1 MAANGVEFSKN
12 SDLTRRILF
21 TLAML
26 AIYRV
31 GVHVPT
37 PGVDSAAVMSFFQA
51 QSAGIFGLFNTFT
64 GGALSQFSIFAL
76 GIMPYISA
84 SIIFQLLTSAIPY
97 LEALKKEGEHGR
109 RKINQYTR
117 YATVLLCIIQGYGI
131 STWLAGS
138 TSPEGKNLVISG
150 VVGGFVP
157 FKVMTILTLTA
168 GSCFIMWLGE
178 QITEKGIGNGASLV
192 IFTGIAASIP
202 GGATQLWTLVANG
215 EMNSAVAFGLV
226 AFMVLIIAAVIYLE
240 VAQRRISIQYSQR
253 GAGMQAMT
261 TPQSHLPIKINFS
274 GVIPPI
280 FASSLLMFPATMAQ
294 FVETPW
300 LKSMQSALAPSG
312 AIYNILFVG
321 LIVFFCFFYT
331 EIVFNP
337 NEVADNLKK
346 YGGFVPGVRAGK
358 STADYIQKVLDRVNV
373 GGAIYLSIICV
384 LPGILTG
391 VANVPFY
398 FGGTSLLI
406 LVGVALDTSQQIQSH
421 LISQKYDGFLK
432 GTKIRSRRVQ
442 Y

>member
-1 MAANGVEFSKN
+1 MATPGDASKN
-12 SDLTRRILF
+12 SDLTRRIIF
-21 TLAML
+21 TLVML
-26 AIYRV
+26 AVYRI

-37 PGVDSAAVMSFFQA
+37 PGVDNAAVMGFFKA

-64 GGALSQFSIFAL
+64 GGALSQFSVFAL

-84 SIIFQLLTSAIPY
+84 SIIFQLLTSAIPA

-117 YATVLLCIIQGYGI
+117 YATVALAIIQGYGM
-131 STWLAGS
+131 STWLMN
-138 TSPEGKNLVISG
+138 SPFEGRSLVLSP
-150 VVGGFVP
+150 VVGGFIP
-157 FKVMTILTLTA
+157 FKLMTIITLTA
-168 GSCFIMWLGE
+168 GTCFVMWLGE
-178 QITEKGIGNGASLV
+178 QITERGIGNGTSLV

-202 GGATQLWTLVANG
+202 SASAQLWSLVSNG
-215 EMNSAVAFGLV
+215 EMSSAIAI
-226 AFMVLIIAAVIYLE
+226 AIIAAMVLIIAAVIFME
-240 VAQRRISIQYSQR
+240 VAQRRIPIQYSQR
-253 GAGMQAMT
+253 GSGMQAMNV
-261 TPQSHLPIKINFS
+261 PASHLPIKINFS

-280 FASSLLMFPATMAQ
+280 FASSLLMFPATMTQ
-294 FVETPW
+294 FSSAPW
-300 LKSMQSALAPSG
+300 LKGLQETLSPTG
-312 AIYNILFVG
+312 VIYNILFVA

-337 NEVADNLKK
+337 TEVSDNLKK

-373 GGAIYLSIICV
+373 GGAIYLSVICV
-384 LPGILTG
+384 LPQILSG
-391 VANVPFY
+391 LAKLPFQ

-421 LISQKYDGFLK
+421 LLTQKYDGFLK
-432 GTKIRSRRVQ
+432 GAKIKSRRVQ